1 MSLPTA
7 RPVTDPTIRVQIPE
21 GCGPGSRFNVRLD
34 SGMQVQVT
42 VPAGMHAGQFIDII
56 VPHESPASAPG
67 GGGGGGGGEGTGE
80 VRLSKA
86 QVGLAGAGAVAGL
99 VLAGPLTACA
109 LAGAGA
115 YAASRDDATGATAK
129 ALGDRAFDMG
139 KRAAAA
145 AKAKAIEMAA
155 HVAAEADRQRMLHS
169 SSSSSGEPVPTVAAV
184 VHR

>member
-1 MSLPTA
+1 M
-7 RPVTDPTIRVQIPE
+7 RP
-21 GCGPGSRFNVRLD
+21 
-34 SGMQVQVT
+34 
-42 VPAGMHAGQFIDII
+42 GQFIDII
-56 VPHESPASAPG
+56 VPHESPAPAPG
-67 GGGGGGGGEGTGE
+67 GGGAGGLGEGTGE

-139 KRAAAA
+139 KKAAAA
-145 AKAKAIEMAA
+145 AKAKAIELAA
-155 HVAAEADRQRMLHS
+155 HVAAEADRQRMLHN
-169 SSSSSGEPVPTVAAV
+169 SSSSGEPVPTVAAV